1 MRTVPPKLLD
11 NDHCSTHELL
21 EVTKGEERTA
31 LDGTAVKSCCAMSAP
46 TYKSGKKVRGL
57 NPRRSLDAEAQ
68 VLRTIEAFAE
78 MGAITVGG
86 YFDQGVIESWYLE
99 NCYDLH
105 HPEGDE
111 VWDFEQD
118 AWVSLDPLPTGDKIA
133 APLTA
138 IFGDNVRK
146 VFKPKRWFDTT
157 PRFRKCML
165 LYGVR
170 GDPATHRPLTI
181 WIGKEMIETSRATG
195 KPLAAMLHKRLSD
208 RLRRLLGVGNFGMW
222 LNVESSDKAPY
233 ALHGHGLLYVKDA
246 RYLVDDSK
254 ERDTLIRE
262 LMDGSDYDKSM
273 HAPNWVRITAK
284 DLNTG
289 WIDYSRKARRGRLFR
304 VSATEPPKDIGDR
317 LEAGTHELR
326 RQASDFYA
334 RARIMFTGLAKEEI
348 LDWTDDDWKRV
359 TGPTFPGL

>member
-11 NDHCSTHELL
+11 SDHFSTHELL
-21 EVTKGEERTA
+21 EVTKGEGRTA
-31 LDGTAVKSCCAMSAP
+31 LDATAVKSRCAMSAP
-46 TYKSGKKVRGL
+46 TSKSGKKVRGP

-78 MGAITVGG
+78 MGAIKAGG
-86 YFDQGVIESWYLE
+86 YFDQGVIETWYQE
-99 NCYDLH
+99 NCYDLR
-105 HPEGDE
+105 EADGE
-111 VWDFEQD
+111 EIWDFNQED
-118 AWVSLDPLPTGDKIA
+118 WISTAPPPTGDKIA
-133 APLTA
+133 TPLTA
-138 IFGDNVRK
+138 IMGDDIRK

-165 LYGVR
+165 LYGVK

-181 WIGKEMIETSRATG
+181 WIGKEMIEASRATG
-195 KPLAAMLHKRLSD
+195 KSLAAILHKRLSD
-208 RLRRLLGVGNFGMW
+208 RLRRLLGAGNFGVW
-222 LNVESSDKAPY
+222 LNVESSDKAPS

-246 RYLVDDSK
+246 RYLVDGSR
-254 ERDTLIRE
+254 ERDLLIRE
-262 LMDGSDYDKSM
+262 LMDGSGYDKSM

-289 WIDYSRKARRGRLFR
+289 WITYCRKARRGRLFR
-304 VSATEPPKDIGDR
+304 VSAPEPPHDIGQQ

-334 RARIMFTGLAKEEI
+334 RARIMFAGLAKEKI

-359 TGPTFPGL
+359 TGPKLPGL